1 MPAEQRNP
9 LQEYQVMIQCF
20 CGSKIPELL
29 RPLADLCRGE
39 TGYCHYG
46 KCLAHGFE
54 SIIHIFSC
62 FCLQSCFQVAHTPGA
77 LFFDV
82 DGISDRTSSV
92 SSALLLVHLL
102 LITTKSYKLHV
113 STYRCLFALFSLL
126 ILF

>member
-1 MPAEQRNP
+1 
-9 LQEYQVMIQCF
+9 MIQFVFAVLKCQNS
-20 CGSKIPELL
+20 CGHWRTSVEAKQGTAIMGNA
-29 RPLADLCRGE
+29 RPMVLN
-39 TGYCHYG
+39 
-46 KCLAHGFE
+46 
-54 SIIHIFSC
+54 IFSC
-62 FCLQSCFQVAHTPGA
+62 FYLQSCFQVAHIPGA